1 MKNKTLLEFFD
12 WILMETDGFI
22 KNNTSKSLKKIK
34 CLSQEDS
41 ESLILLMYDWIKASV
56 MSQTTDYSLLVKRI
70 AYELSG
76 YLDKLPLGEQI
87 AIVRAGLEKKQL
99 RTQEHMSLYQKILT
113 QDEGSVALSFLRIIE
128 KKIDKDN
135 GLHHYLLEWLN
146 VVNPLLIEKI
156 IAKSDKEYVVS
167 QCIYAT
173 VENHFLK
180 KEIPIILG
188 RARVRI

>member
-1 MKNKTLLEFFD
+1 MKNKTLLECFD

-22 KNNTSKSLKKIK
+22 KNNTSRLLKKIK
-34 CLSQEDS
+34 FLSQEDS
-41 ESLILLMYDWIKASV
+41 ESLILLMYDWIKINV

-70 AYELSG
+70 THELSG

-87 AIVRAGLEKKQL
+87 SIIRAGLEKKQL
-99 RTQEHMSLYQKILT
+99 RNQEHMSLYQEILT

-135 GLHHYLLEWLN
+135 DLHHYLLEWLN

-167 QCIYAT
+167 QRIYAI
-173 VENHFLK
+173 VENHCLK
-180 KEIPIILG
+180 KEIPMIPG
-188 RARVRI
+188 RMRVRI